1 MTGPPLLGH
10 GGGHGHCH
18 YRGPGDHW
26 CWGHQVEVVGVV
38 EEEEVG
44 QDWRQ
49 GLGHQLCQAG
59 ELHWASSLPAPSAA
73 VSGPS

>member
-10 GGGHGHCH
+10 GGGHGYCH
-18 YRGPGDHW
+18 YRGGGDHW
-26 CWGHQVEVVGVV
+26 CWGHQGEVVE

-49 GLGHQLCQAG
+49 GLGHQLCHAG
-59 ELHWASSLPAPSAA
+59 ELHWTSSLPAPSAA

>member
-1 MTGPPLLGH
+1 MEVKEEVENEEEEELEEAE
-10 GGGHGHCH
+10 
-18 YRGPGDHW
+18 
-26 CWGHQVEVVGVV
+26 EVVGVV